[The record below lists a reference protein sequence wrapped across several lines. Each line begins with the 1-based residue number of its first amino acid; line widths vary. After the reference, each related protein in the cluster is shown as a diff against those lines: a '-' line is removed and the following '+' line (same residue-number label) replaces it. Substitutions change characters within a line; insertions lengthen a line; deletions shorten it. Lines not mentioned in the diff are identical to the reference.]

1 MDASKLQM
9 NPQFLR
15 PQSPRPPRPPPA
27 ALSETRITRRMRAG
41 PAALLVYALLIVYVS
56 LTPFF
61 GWRPAESFAL
71 FSWPKYWSIFDIGIN
86 AVAYAP
92 LGALIA
98 AIWRFRARRRLGSRN
113 VPTSVDVQAW
123 VISVAGAVAL
133 SFCLEYLQSFLP
145 GRVSSMLD
153 WAANSFG
160 AVLGATA
167 VLVPPGRAALAQV
180 ELWRHRHFAYGSET
194 EWGLLLLALW
204 LFAQLNPAIPFFEA
218 GNVVNTAA
226 GMNPLIPF
234 AFDDHPHPYD
244 PLFLLPQAVAITFNV
259 CGFALFLS
267 LLLHPA
273 NRHWMSVFLI
283 VVVGFVA
290 KVTMAALLL
299 KAPLLISW
307 MGPGTVIGLSA
318 GFLLFTFF
326 AQRTFRVRAF
336 SGTLMVFAGALMAKM
351 SGIYGS
357 WSDTLRLF
365 DWPYGQ
371 LLNFASLTR
380 WIHEVWPLLAIVFLA
395 TRFVKHRSHH

>member
-1 MDASKLQM
+1 MNSKFLHTASTRQ
-9 NPQFLR
+9 P
-15 PQSPRPPRPPPA
+15 SA
-27 ALSETRITRRMRAG
+27 TLSDTRIARRMRAG
-41 PAALLVYALLIVYVS
+41 PAALAVYVLVIVYVS

-86 AVAYAP
+86 VIAYVP

-98 AIWRFRARRRLGSRN
+98 AMWRFRARRRLGSSA
-113 VPTSVDVQAW
+113 VPTAVDIQAW
-123 VISVAGAVAL
+123 IIGVLAATAL
-133 SFCLEYLQSFLP
+133 SLLLEYVQSFLP

-153 WAANSFG
+153 WVANSCG
-160 AVLGATA
+160 AILGATA
-167 VLVPPGRAALAQV
+167 VLVPPGRAALARV
-180 ELWRHRHFAYGSET
+180 ELWRHRHFAYGAET
-194 EWGLLLLALW
+194 DWGLLLLALW
-204 LFAQLNPAIPFFEA
+204 LFAQMNPAIPFFEA
-218 GNVVNTAA
+218 GNVINTAINSNQIFPYA
-226 GMNPLIPF
+226 I
-234 AFDDHPHPYD
+234 DEQPHPYD

-273 NRHWMSVFLI
+273 NRVWMSVFVI
-283 VVVGFVA
+283 VVLGFVA
-290 KVTMAALLL
+290 KVSMAALLL
-299 KAPLLISW
+299 KAPLLIAW

-326 AQRTFRVRAF
+326 SQHSFRARAF
-336 SGTLMVFAGALMAKM
+336 SATLMVFAGALLTKMA
-351 SGIYGS
+351 GIYGA

-380 WIHEVWPLLAIVFLA
+380 WTHEIWPLLALIFLA
-395 TRFVKHRSHH
+395 TLFVKHRLEH

>member
-1 MDASKLQM
+1 
-9 NPQFLR
+9 
-15 PQSPRPPRPPPA
+15 
-27 ALSETRITRRMRAG
+27 MRAG
-41 PAALLVYALLIVYVS
+41 PAALVVYALLIVYVS

-61 GWRPAESFAL
+61 GWRPAETFAL

-92 LGALIA
+92 LAAMIA
-98 AIWRFRARRRLGSRN
+98 AIWRFRARRRLGSHH
-113 VPTSVDVQAW
+113 VPASVDVQAW
-123 VISVAGAVAL
+123 MISVAVAVAL

-160 AVLGATA
+160 AMLGATA

-180 ELWRHRHFAYGSET
+180 ERWRHRHFAYGTET

-204 LFAQLNPAIPFFEA
+204 LFAQLNPAIPFFES
-218 GNVVNTAA
+218 GNVVNTVA
-226 GMNPLIPF
+226 GLNPLTPF
-234 AFDDHPHPYD
+234 ALDDHPHPYD
-244 PLFLLPQAVAITFNV
+244 PLFLLPQAVAITFNA

-273 NRHWMSVFLI
+273 DRHWMSVFLI
-283 VVVGFVA
+283 VVLGFVA

-326 AQRTFRVRAF
+326 SQRTFRVRAF

-365 DWPYGQ
+365 DWPHGQ

-380 WIHEVWPLLAIVFLA
+380 WIHEVWPLLAIIFLA
-395 TRFVKHRSHH
+395 TLFVKHRLHH

>member
-1 MDASKLQM
+1 M

-15 PQSPRPPRPPPA
+15 DASPRPPAA
-27 ALSETRITRRMRAG
+27 ALADTRTTRRMRAG
-41 PAALLVYALLIVYVS
+41 PAALVVYVLVIVYVS

-61 GWRPAESFAL
+61 GWRLAESFTL
-71 FSWPKYWSIFDIGIN
+71 FSWPKYWSGFDLGIN
-86 AVAYAP
+86 AVAYVP

-98 AIWRFRARRRLGSRN
+98 AIWRFRARRRLGSRD
-113 VPTSVDVQAW
+113 VPASVDVQAW
-123 VISVAGAVAL
+123 VISVAGAAAL
-133 SFCLEYLQSFLP
+133 SFCLEYFQSFLP

-153 WAANSFG
+153 WVANSLG

-167 VLVPPGRAALAQV
+167 VLVPPGRAALARV
-180 ELWRHRHFAYGSET
+180 ETWRHRHFAYGAET

-218 GNVVNTAA
+218 GTVANTADSLT
-226 GMNPLIPF
+226 PLMPF
-234 AFDDHPHPYD
+234 ALDEQPHPYD

-283 VVVGFVA
+283 VVLGFVA

-326 AQRTFRVRAF
+326 SQRSFRVRAF

-371 LLNFASLTR
+371 LLNFAGLTR
-380 WIHEVWPLLAIVFLA
+380 WIHEVWPLLAIIFLA
-395 TRFVKHRSHH
+395 TLFVKHRLHH